1 MYMQGGSLNVTKSTF
16 KDPINKLEVQPL
28 SLADGAAQFKVSS
41 FNPVN
46 MVGAVADPLSTP
58 AVPNVEGDRIN
69 FTLPDIDLH
78 AYTSDGRHIGV
89 NYSTGVYE
97 NQIPGA
103 ISSGDL
109 IGAREW
115 IFVPSNVQVTFYTSS
130 RDTASY
136 FKELTSAKD
145 LSSGDTTFS
154 LEMISY
160 DSNGKSTVSNP
171 TNQIVGMGAAVE
183 HSYTTS
189 EGVVNVVSKPSTKA
203 ELITGS
209 TPVTGG
215 TGGTGSIPSTGG
227 VPGYPLESI
236 LFGSLLA
243 IVLLAA
249 RTRFWNK

>member
-1 MYMQGGSLNVTKSTF
+1 MVHHPPADTPNLLAV
-16 KDPINKLEVQPL
+16 KL
-28 SLADGAAQFKVSS
+28 
-41 FNPVN
+41 
-46 MVGAVADPLSTP
+46 GAVADPLSTP

-115 IFVPSNVQVTFYTSS
+115 IFVPNNVQVTFYTSS

-160 DSNGKSTVSNP
+160 DSNGKSTVSSP
-171 TNQIVGMGAAVE
+171 TNQIVGLGAAVE
-183 HSYTTS
+183 HSYTIS
-189 EGVVNVVSKPSTKA
+189 GGVVNAVSKPSTKA
-203 ELITGS
+203 ELVAGSSTGGSTVGTGS
-209 TPVTGG
+209 T
-215 TGGTGSIPSTGG
+215 SSTGG
-227 VPGYPLESI
+227 IPGYPLESI

-249 RTRFWNK
+249 CARHWNK